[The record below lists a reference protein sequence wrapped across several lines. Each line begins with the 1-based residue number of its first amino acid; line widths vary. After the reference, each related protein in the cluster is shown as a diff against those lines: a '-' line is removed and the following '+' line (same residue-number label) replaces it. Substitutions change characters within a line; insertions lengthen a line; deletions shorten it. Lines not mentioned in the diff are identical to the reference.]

1 MAVENEKPVYLMMNM
16 PRWFVELPEEE
27 KIELAKKFARDSD
40 SDQPLSEEELAN
52 LLSLSAE

>member
-1 MAVENEKPVYLMMNM
+1 MAAENEKPVYLMMNM
-16 PRWFVELPEEE
+16 PRWFIELPEEE

-40 SDQPLSEEELAN
+40 SDQPLSDAELAE